1 MANVATPSRDPTDPG
16 GSDAE
21 LSAWSDGLLLAVA
34 VGYGLFI
41 GLLSLLRGVP
51 LTPDVLVVLAG
62 FAVVFLW
69 RLRVPLLREWIPFL
83 VLFLAYELMRG
94 LADNAGLPVH
104 VGDVASIERALFGGH
119 LPTAVLQGW
128 LRPSGGADA
137 LAVVGTV
144 AYLMHFV
151 LPVITGLILWRF
163 RHRLFHP
170 YLVSLVLLS
179 FAGFVTYLLLPVAPP
194 WMAARL
200 GAIGSYPGEA
210 MVTYLKPDAF
220 ARLAGALGLDGPGLY
235 DVAFRSLNANP
246 VAAFPSLHAA
256 YPFLSFLVLRHAFG
270 RIAWLAF
277 AYFGLVAVTIV
288 YTADHYVVDVVG
300 GMTYALGAYAAMWWL
315 ARRRDARQAVGVGA
329 A

>member
-1 MANVATPSRDPTDPG
+1 MAHVATPRPGPTDPSG
-16 GSDAE
+16 TDAE

-34 VGYGLFI
+34 LGYGVFI

-51 LTPDVLVVLAG
+51 LTPDVLVVVAA

-128 LRPSGGADA
+128 LRPTAGADA
-137 LAVVGTV
+137 LAVVGTI
-144 AYLMHFV
+144 AYLLHFG
-151 LPVITGLILWRF
+151 LPIITGLILWRF

-194 WMAARL
+194 WMAARV
-200 GAIGSYPGEA
+200 GEIGSYPGEA
-210 MVTYLKPDAF
+210 TVIYLKPDAF
-220 ARLAGALGLDGPGLY
+220 VSLAGALGLDGRGLY

-256 YPFLSFLVLRHAFG
+256 YPFLSFLVLRYAFG
-270 RIAWLAF
+270 RIGWLAF
-277 AYFGLVAVTIV
+277 VYFLLVSVTIV

-300 GMTYALGAYAAMWWL
+300 GITYALGAYAAMWWL
-315 ARRRDARQAVGVGA
+315 VRRREARQAAGA
-329 A
+329 GA